1 MIRPHRYIITCL
13 ALVLFA
19 LAGCRHDS
27 AALPAQPAKPP
38 ALRTVVSLVP
48 SVTETLFALGVGDR
62 VVGRSR
68 YCLYPPAAL
77 ALPVVGDALNVDLE
91 RLLVLKPDL
100 IVFHTRVQS
109 ADRLTAAGI
118 RPLAPHIETVDD
130 VYAVIDLLGREL
142 GVEPAAKTLTAR
154 LTAELAA
161 VREAASGTDPV
172 ATLITFPDTIGGGAE
187 IRAVGRGTFLDQMLT
202 LAGGRN
208 VVSTDSY
215 HAASIETV
223 VTWQPEVIIISA
235 PGDIDPGQ
243 SDEHYRAAWSRWQ
256 SIPAVK
262 SGHVYVLRQPYLT
275 MPGPR
280 MGEAARLLLATLHP
294 DRAAKLEN
302 AAK

>member
-1 MIRPHRYIITCL
+1 MIRPNGYRIACL
-13 ALVLFA
+13 ALLLLA
-19 LAGCRHDS
+19 LAGCRRD
-27 AALPAQPAKPP
+27 AAAPPAPAKPP
-38 ALRTVVSLVP
+38 DQRTVVSLVP

-68 YCLYPPAAL
+68 YCLNPPAAL
-77 ALPVVGDALNVDLE
+77 NLPIVGDALSVDLE

-118 RPLAPHIETVDD
+118 RPLALRIETVDD
-130 VYAVIDLLGREL
+130 VYAEIDLLGREM
-142 GVEPAAKTLTAR
+142 GVEAAAKSLTAR
-154 LTAELAA
+154 LRSELAA
-161 VREAASGTDPV
+161 VSAAARGAGPV

-187 IRAVGRGTFLDQMLT
+187 VRAVGRGTFLDQLLT

-208 VVSTDSY
+208 VVPTDSY
-215 HAASIETV
+215 RPVSIETV

-243 SDEHYRAAWSRWQ
+243 TDEHYRAAWSRWQ

-262 SGHVYVLRQPYLT
+262 TGRVIVLRQSFLT

-280 MGEAARLLLATLHP
+280 MGQAARLMLQTLHP
-294 DRAAKLEN
+294 DRAARLEN
-302 AAK
+302 AAP